1 MLPFKNSL
9 ALIVATRDRPEEMAS
24 LLRSLDRQSCPADQ
38 IVIVDSGSRSIK
50 TALDIYQASP
60 LVHIHYSPPSASGQ
74 RNQGLK
80 YVRAGMTLTGF
91 VDDDVVM
98 ESGSIERMMAF
109 WENAPADLGGA
120 AFNLANHP
128 ALYAPRM
135 KGSSL
140 AKRLG
145 LYSDERGRVL
155 SSGFQT
161 MIGRVSQNCHTDW
174 LPSTASVWRIS
185 LFETIRFDEWFQGYS
200 YLEDLDFSYRVGK
213 AFRLAV
219 VADAR
224 CFHYPASSGR
234 GSGLVFGRREV
245 QNRLYF
251 VSKNRELS
259 KAQCLMTLLA
269 RTAMSL
275 FLSVRKRKRAYLD
288 RAAGN
293 FLELLGIGSRSETR
307 SPTRISD
314 VD

>member
-1 MLPFKNSL
+1 MLSFKNSL
-9 ALIVATRDRPEEMAS
+9 SLIVATRDRPEEIAG

-38 IVIVDSGSRSIK
+38 IIIVDSGSRSIK
-50 TALDIYQASP
+50 TALDVYKASP
-60 LVHIHYSPPSASGQ
+60 LVHIQYSPPSASGQ
-74 RNQGLK
+74 RNHGLK
-80 YVRAGMTLTGF
+80 YVRVGTTLTGF
-91 VDDDVVM
+91 LDDDVVM
-98 ESGSIERMMAF
+98 ESKAIERMMAF

-128 ALYAPRM
+128 VLYAPRM

-140 AKRLG
+140 AKHLG

-161 MIGRVSQNCHTDW
+161 MIGRVSQNCYTDW
-174 LPSTASVWRIS
+174 LPSTASVWRNS

-219 VADAR
+219 VADAL
-224 CFHYPASSGR
+224 CFHFPASSGR

-245 QNRLYF
+245 RNRLYF

-259 KAQCLMTLLA
+259 KARCLTTLLA

-275 FLSVRKRKRAYLD
+275 FLSVRERKRVYLD

-293 FLELLGIGSRSETR
+293 FLELLRIGSGSDTR
-307 SPTRISD
+307 PSTRISH
-314 VD
+314 VA